1 MDERKVY
8 KVQLLVEREHP
19 TDNPKVRIYL
29 SLVRENFWKDAIWP
43 KIKGGCKWA
52 IHMIFRILL
61 SAVVTLLFGAWATHI
76 AYLERGYVA
85 YGGEC
90 LLTIVVFLAT
100 FEVLGLIKRKK
111 GD

>member
-1 MDERKVY
+1 MRESKVY

-19 TDNPKVRIYL
+19 ADDPKVRIYL
-29 SLVRENFWKDAIWP
+29 SLVRESFWKDAIWP
-43 KIKGGCKWA
+43 KIKDGCRWA

-61 SAVVTLLFGAWATHI
+61 STAVTLLFGAWAIHI
-76 AYLERGYVA
+76 AYLERGYLA

-90 LLTIVVFLAT
+90 LLIIVVFLAT
-100 FEVLGLIKRKK
+100 FEVLGLIRRKK

>member
-1 MDERKVY
+1 MSESKVY

-19 TDNPKVRIYL
+19 ADNPKVRIYL
-29 SLVRENFWKDAIWP
+29 SLVRENIWKDAIWP
-43 KIKGGCKWA
+43 KIKDCCKWV
-52 IHMIFRILL
+52 IHMIFKILL
-61 SAVVTLLFGAWATHI
+61 SAAITQLFGEWALYI

-90 LLTIVVFLAT
+90 LLVIVVFLAT
-100 FEVLGLIKRKK
+100 FEGLGLLKRKK